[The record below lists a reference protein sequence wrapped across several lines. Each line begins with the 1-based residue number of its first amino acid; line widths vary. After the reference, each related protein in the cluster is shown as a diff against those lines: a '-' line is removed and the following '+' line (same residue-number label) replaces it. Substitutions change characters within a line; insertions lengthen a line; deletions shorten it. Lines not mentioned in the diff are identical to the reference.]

1 MRIALLGL
9 LLFVIALPLFILHVW
24 AIIDVVRTPQ
34 SIWATAGQNELL
46 WGILVLALSVVGL
59 MRYLTIA
66 RPQLIAAR
74 SGGG

>member
-1 MRIALLGL
+1 MDIGLLGL
-9 LLFVIALPLFILHVW
+9 FLFVIALPLFILHIW

-34 SIWATAGQNELL
+34 SIWATAGQNQLL
-46 WGILVLALSVVGL
+46 WGILVLALSVVGPIL
-59 MRYLTIA
+59 YLTIA